1 MSKPIIKLTQ
11 LSFKANDN
19 LILNDINLS
28 IEEGE
33 FVTITGPSG
42 SGKSTLLK
50 IMASMVS
57 QTAGSIVYQG
67 KRLDEYDPIAYRK
80 EVSYCFQTAVLFG
93 KTVQE
98 NLSFPYEIR
107 QETFNSEKA
116 AAYLMKVGLNKT
128 YLTKN
133 INDLSGGEKQRI
145 ALVRNLL
152 ITPKV
157 LLLDE
162 VTSALDAEN
171 QLIVRHL
178 IREMNQTEGITV
190 LWVTH
195 NADEI
200 AESDHVI
207 QIVNG
212 EAEEKR

>member
-50 IMASMVS
+50 IMASMIS
-57 QTAGSIVYQG
+57 QTAGSIDYQG
-67 KRLDEYDPIAYRK
+67 KRLEEYDPIAYRK

-107 QETFNSEKA
+107 QEAFNSEKA

-178 IREMNQTEGITV
+178 IREMNQTESITV

-200 AESDHVI
+200 AESDRVI

>member
-50 IMASMVS
+50 IMASMIS
-57 QTAGSIVYQG
+57 QTAGSIDYQG
-67 KRLDEYDPIAYRK
+67 KRLEEYDPIAYRK

-171 QLIVRHL
+171 QFIVRHL

-200 AESDHVI
+200 AESDRVI

>member
-1 MSKPIIKLTQ
+1 M
-11 LSFKANDN
+11 
-19 LILNDINLS
+19 
-28 IEEGE
+28 
-33 FVTITGPSG
+33 
-42 SGKSTLLK
+42 
-50 IMASMVS
+50 
-57 QTAGSIVYQG
+57 
-67 KRLDEYDPIAYRK
+67 
-80 EVSYCFQTAVLFG
+80 
-93 KTVQE
+93 
-98 NLSFPYEIR
+98 SFPFEIR
-107 QETFNSEKA
+107 QEAFNSEKA

-178 IREMNQTEGITV
+178 IREMNQTESITV

-200 AESDHVI
+200 AESDRVI

>member
-50 IMASMVS
+50 IMASMIS
-57 QTAGSIVYQG
+57 QTAGSIDYQG
-67 KRLDEYDPIAYRK
+67 KRLEEYDPIAYRK

-107 QETFNSEKA
+107 QEAFNSEKA

-171 QLIVRHL
+171 RLIVRHL

-200 AESDHVI
+200 AESDRVI

>member
-50 IMASMVS
+50 IMASMIS
-57 QTAGSIVYQG
+57 QTAGSIDYQG
-67 KRLDEYDPIAYRK
+67 KRLEEYDPIAYRK

-107 QETFNSEKA
+107 QEAFNSEKA
-116 AAYLMKVGLNKT
+116 AAYLMKV
-128 YLTKN
+128 
-133 INDLSGGEKQRI
+133 
-145 ALVRNLL
+145 
-152 ITPKV
+152 
-157 LLLDE
+157 
-162 VTSALDAEN
+162 
-171 QLIVRHL
+171 
-178 IREMNQTEGITV
+178 
-190 LWVTH
+190 
-195 NADEI
+195 
-200 AESDHVI
+200 
-207 QIVNG
+207 
-212 EAEEKR
+212 

>member
-11 LSFKANDN
+11 LSFKANDI

-50 IMASMVS
+50 IMASMIS
-57 QTAGSIVYQG
+57 QTAGSIDYQG
-67 KRLDEYDPIAYRK
+67 KRLEEYDPIAYRK

-107 QETFNSEKA
+107 QEAFNSEKA

-178 IREMNQTEGITV
+178 IREMNQTESITV

-200 AESDHVI
+200 AESDRVI

>member
-107 QETFNSEKA
+107 QENFNSEKA

-195 NADEI
+195 NTDEI
-200 AESDHVI
+200 AESDRVI

>member
-50 IMASMVS
+50 IMASMIS
-57 QTAGSIVYQG
+57 QTAGSIDYQG
-67 KRLDEYDPIAYRK
+67 KRLEEYDPIAYRK

-107 QETFNSEKA
+107 QEAFNSEKA

-171 QLIVRHL
+171 QLIIRQL
-178 IREMNQTEGITV
+178 IREMNQTEDITV

-200 AESDHVI
+200 AESDRVI
-207 QIVNG
+207 EIVNG

>member
-28 IEEGE
+28 VEEGE

-50 IMASMVS
+50 IMASMIS
-57 QTAGSIVYQG
+57 QTAGSIAYQG
-67 KRLDEYDPIAYRK
+67 KRLEEYDPIAYRK

-107 QETFNSEKA
+107 QEAFNSEKA
-116 AAYLMKVGLNKT
+116 VAYLMKVGLNKT
-128 YLTKN
+128 YLKKN

-171 QLIVRHL
+171 QLIIRHL

-195 NADEI
+195 NAEEI
-200 AESDHVI
+200 AASDRVI

>member
-28 IEEGE
+28 VEEGE

-50 IMASMVS
+50 IMASMIS
-57 QTAGSIVYQG
+57 QTAGSIAYQG
-67 KRLDEYDPIAYRK
+67 KRLEEYDPTAYRK

-107 QETFNSEKA
+107 QEAFNSEKA
-116 AAYLMKVGLNKT
+116 VAYLMKVGLNKT

-171 QLIVRHL
+171 QLIIRHL

-195 NADEI
+195 NAEEI
-200 AESDHVI
+200 AASDRVI

>member
-28 IEEGE
+28 VEEGE

-50 IMASMVS
+50 IMASMIS
-57 QTAGSIVYQG
+57 QTAGSIDYQG
-67 KRLDEYDPIAYRK
+67 KPLEEYDPIAYRK

-107 QETFNSEKA
+107 QEAFNSEKA
-116 AAYLMKVGLNKT
+116 EAYLMKVGLNKT

-152 ITPKV
+152 IKPKV

-171 QLIVRHL
+171 QLIIRQL

-200 AESDHVI
+200 TESDRVI

>member
-50 IMASMVS
+50 IMASMIS
-57 QTAGSIVYQG
+57 QTAGSIDYQG
-67 KRLDEYDPIAYRK
+67 KRLEEYDPIAYRK

-107 QETFNSEKA
+107 QEPFNSEKA

-171 QLIVRHL
+171 QLIIRQL
-178 IREMNQTEGITV
+178 IRKMNQTEGITV

-195 NADEI
+195 NAGEI
-200 AESDHVI
+200 AESDRVI

>member
-50 IMASMVS
+50 IMASMIS
-57 QTAGSIVYQG
+57 QTAGSIDYQG
-67 KRLDEYDPIAYRK
+67 KPLEEYDPIAYRK

-107 QETFNSEKA
+107 QEAFNSEKA
-116 AAYLMKVGLNKT
+116 EAYLMKVGLNKT

-195 NADEI
+195 NTDEI
-200 AESDHVI
+200 AESDRVI

>member
-50 IMASMVS
+50 IMASMIS
-57 QTAGSIVYQG
+57 QTAGSIDYQG
-67 KRLDEYDPIAYRK
+67 KRLEEYDPIAYRK

-107 QETFNSEKA
+107 QEAFNSEKA

-171 QLIVRHL
+171 QLIIRQL

-200 AESDHVI
+200 AESDRVI

>member
-50 IMASMVS
+50 IMASMIS
-57 QTAGSIVYQG
+57 QTAGSIDYQG
-67 KRLDEYDPIAYRK
+67 KRLEEYAPIAYRK

-107 QETFNSEKA
+107 QENFNSEKA

-195 NADEI
+195 NTDEI
-200 AESDHVI
+200 AESDRVI

>member
-28 IEEGE
+28 VEEGE

-50 IMASMVS
+50 IMASMIS
-57 QTAGSIVYQG
+57 QTAGSIAYQG
-67 KRLDEYDPIAYRK
+67 KRLEEYDPIAYRK

-107 QETFNSEKA
+107 QEAFNSEKA
-116 AAYLMKVGLNKT
+116 VAYLMKVGLNKT
-128 YLTKN
+128 YLKKN

-171 QLIVRHL
+171 QLIIRHL

-200 AESDHVI
+200 AASDRVI